1 MDATSSIRNRTMEKI
16 ELTEEQVK
24 YIITYIEDEEIS
36 CCLMYDK
43 HGKDWISIPF
53 KNAIEAYNG
62 GAR

>member
-1 MDATSSIRNRTMEKI
+1 MEKI
-16 ELTEEQVK
+16 ELTEEQVN

-43 HGKDWISIPF
+43 HGKDWISIPL
-53 KNAIEAYNG
+53 KSAIEAYNG